1 MKLPKEMIYEIYSL
15 LGNTDK
21 RRLRQTS
28 KLYHIK
34 FKEKDKLEELIEDG
48 YDIPDRPYG
57 YYIMLMVE
65 HGRLDCLRILHQK
78 TNIDNLCMYAAQY
91 GNVDILK
98 WAHEHGHSWN
108 LLTCIYAAN
117 GHLDCLIYAYEHG
130 CPYEKHACEYAAR
143 NDPDC
148 LAYVHL
154 MK

>member
-1 MKLPKEMIYEIYSL
+1 MKLPKEIIYEIYSF

-34 FKEKDKLEELIEDG
+34 FKEKDKLEELIVDG

-57 YYIMLMVE
+57 YYYIMLMVE
-65 HGRLDCLRILHQK
+65 HGRLDLCKKI
-78 TNIDNLCMYAAQY
+78 NINHLCFYAARY
-91 GNVDILK
+91 GQLNILI
-98 WAHEHGHSWN
+98 WAHENGYPWDKY
-108 LLTCIYAAN
+108 TCRYAAH

-130 CPYEKHACEYAAR
+130 CPYEKRLCEYAAR

-154 MK
+154 ME